1 MRTKKEIIM
10 TLKELSEKFKDYVTI
25 ERYLPV
31 EKIVWGFAKLA
42 LSAIVIALL
51 GLVIIK

>member
-1 MRTKKEIIM
+1 M